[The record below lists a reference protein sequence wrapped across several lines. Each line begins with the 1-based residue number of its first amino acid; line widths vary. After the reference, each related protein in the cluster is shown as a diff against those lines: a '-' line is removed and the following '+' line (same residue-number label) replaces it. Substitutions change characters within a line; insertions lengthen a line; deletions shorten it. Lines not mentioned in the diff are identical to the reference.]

1 MRYVVI
7 ILAVILS
14 NSIFGQENSLSKNDT
29 TEIDSKYDTTAID
42 FTVSSSRYDS
52 LVSKERAAQEL
63 KSLKTGTLVVRLK
76 TNDKSVKGYAEAGK
90 QNIADRIIEDRKIQN
105 TAIIRAFKSYYT
117 FSKVLFIYAR
127 DTKRFLKGEK
137 GVFLNDALTYDPSI
151 VMKDTFFIIAEY
163 GAAIGAS
170 IQENRYWKGGGKRGS
185 YISSEANT
193 ISNSALVLSNRNL
206 EQLNRPFPFCEAV
219 YLNNYD
225 GAVIRLNNALEGAYA
240 RLVFKKELHDVDDK
254 QKKKK

>member
-1 MRYVVI
+1 MFLKRLRKILNSYMRYLVI

-14 NSIFGQENSLSKNDT
+14 NSTFGQENTLSKINT

-90 QNIADRIIEDRKIQN
+90 QNIANRIIEDRKIQN
-105 TAIIRAFKSYYT
+105 TAIMRAFKSYYT
-117 FSKVLFIYAR
+117 FSKLLFIYAR

-137 GVFLNDALTYDPSI
+137 GIFLNDALAYEPSI
-151 VMKDTFFIIAEY
+151 ALKDTFFLIAEY
-163 GAAIGAS
+163 GAAAGAS
-170 IQENRYWKGGGKRGS
+170 IS
-185 YISSEANT
+185 
-193 ISNSALVLSNRNL
+193 
-206 EQLNRPFPFCEAV
+206 RPTRCSIV
-219 YLNNYD
+219 
-225 GAVIRLNNALEGAYA
+225 
-240 RLVFKKELHDVDDK
+240 RLVRGPTRTRG
-254 QKKKK
+254 